1 MCIAAQESVSL
12 SGADECPKM
21 AGSPRGVLVNRNVNV
36 SIDFVKVGGLQKNQ
50 ALSDV

>member
-1 MCIAAQESVSL
+1 VAQTNV
-12 SGADECPKM
+12 
-21 AGSPRGVLVNRNVNV
+21 PRWQVALEVFLVNRNVNV